1 MNSFKKI
8 IAAILCIATVF
19 AFASCASANR
29 TPVFS
34 YENQSITSDYYSLI
48 LSYQKGYYMQL
59 FSYYYGID
67 LSTTPE
73 QWDTEFSEGVTLADQ
88 LTSDINDYCRIVLVC
103 NYLAD
108 KYGIEIVN
116 QDTLDEIDDT
126 VSSYVANYGG
136 DDMFD
141 IALAKIGADKATFQK
156 FLNDS
161 YRVSLVQEHLYGEN
175 GIQKVPA
182 ADVEAYFLKN
192 YKKVDSMSFS
202 FYMLKE
208 GSESEYETYIA
219 DFTDNEIS
227 AYFYENYIKCNYLYY
242 EKGKEESD
250 GDFKSRTDDVLA
262 SLVDGTNTFADLKS
276 AADGANADWVA
287 ASSKLGDD
295 LFKKAKDSELGE
307 WISVSDDEG
316 VHILCRSEL
325 AAGDMTDDI
334 KTACKTEMSKN
345 TVIEYAEKYLED
357 VKSGK
362 VEYGKELDT
371 DFYSAFVAD
380 SIFTEDDMSEDIMEA
395 YNAAK
400 EGEYFTVQTSDG
412 VFVLYKDTIT
422 AADAKTEYTD
432 SYYGTK
438 STYYADIEESL
449 SSDAFYEYMQTF
461 FDSIT
466 EDKDELGKY
475 DIRTVVE
482 FYD

>member
-1 MNSFKKI
+1 MNLTKKI
-8 IAAILCIATVF
+8 IAVLLCAATLL
-19 AFASCASANR
+19 AFASCSSANR
-29 TPVFS
+29 TPVLS
-34 YENQSITSDYYSLI
+34 YEGQSITSDYYSLI

-67 LSTTPE
+67 LSASPE
-73 QWDTEFSEGVTLADQ
+73 QWDAEFSEGVTLAEQ
-88 LTSDINDYCRIVLVC
+88 LTSDINDYCRIVLIC

-108 KYGIEIVN
+108 KYNIELTS

-136 DDMFD
+136 EDMF
-141 IALAKIGADKATFQK
+141 AVELAKIGADKATFIK

-182 ADVEAYFLKN
+182 ADVEEYFLKN

-202 FYMLKE
+202 FYTVTDAEE
-208 GSESEYETYIA
+208 GTYDTYIA
-219 DFTDNEIS
+219 DFTENEIT

-250 GDFKSRTDDVLA
+250 ADFKSRTDDVLA
-262 SLVDGTNTFADLKS
+262 SLADGTKTFADLKGS
-276 AADGANADWVA
+276 ADGANADWTV
-287 ASSKLGDD
+287 ASSKLGTDVFD
-295 LFKKAKDSELGE
+295 KSKNTEIGE
-307 WISVSDDEG
+307 WISVTDDDG
-316 VHILCRSEL
+316 VHILCRVEL
-325 AAGDMTDDI
+325 AASDLGDDV
-334 KTACKTEMSKN
+334 KTACKTAMSKN
-345 TVIEYAEKYLED
+345 VVREYANKYFED
-357 VKSGK
+357 VKSGN

-371 DFYSAFVAD
+371 DFYTAFVAD
-380 SIFTEDDMSEDIMEA
+380 TIFTEDDMSEDIMQA
-395 YNAAK
+395 YNAAN
-400 EGEYFTVQTSDG
+400 EGEYFMVETSDG
-412 VFVLYKDTIT
+412 IFVLYKDTIT

-438 STYYADIEESL
+438 STYYADIEDSL
-449 SSDAFYEYMQTF
+449 ISDAFYEYMESF
-461 FDSIT
+461 FDSIV
-466 EDKDELGKY
+466 ENKEELDKY

>member
-8 IAAILCIATVF
+8 IAAILCIAAVL
-19 AFASCASANR
+19 AFTSCASANR

-34 YENQSITSDYYSLI
+34 YEDQSITSDYYSLI

-67 LSTTPE
+67 LSTSPE

-108 KYGIEIVN
+108 KYGLEITD

-136 DDMFD
+136 DDLFD
-141 IALAKIGADKATFQK
+141 VALAKIGADKATFQK

-182 ADVEAYFLKN
+182 ADVEEYFLKN

-202 FYMLKE
+202 FYTVTDE
-208 GSESEYETYIA
+208 ESGTYDTYIA
-219 DFTDNEIS
+219 DFTENEIT
-227 AYFYENYIKCNYLYY
+227 AYFFENYIKCNYLYY
-242 EKGKEESD
+242 EKGDDESD
-250 GDFKSRTDDVLA
+250 DDFKSRTDDVLA
-262 SLVDGTNTFADLKS
+262 SLTDGTKTFADLKGT
-276 AADGANADWVA
+276 ADGANADWVA
-287 ASSKLGDD
+287 ASSKLGTD
-295 LFKKAKDSELGE
+295 LFEKSKDTEIGT
-307 WISVSDDEG
+307 WISVSDDDG
-316 VHILCRSEL
+316 MHIICRSEL
-325 AAGDMTDDI
+325 ALGDITDDI
-334 KTACKTEMSKN
+334 KTACKTAMSKN
-345 TVIEYAEKYLED
+345 VVIEYANKYLED
-357 VKSGK
+357 VKAGN

-371 DFYSAFVAD
+371 EFYSAFVAD

-395 YNAAK
+395 YNAAN
-400 EGEYFTVQTSDG
+400 EGEYFMVETSDG

-432 SYYGTK
+432 SYYGTT
-438 STYYADIEESL
+438 STYYADIEDSL
-449 SSDAFYEYMQTF
+449 ISDAFYEYMESF

-466 EDKDELGKY
+466 ENKDEIGKY